1 MHGHLSS
8 AEGDHT
14 RPLKRGEEA
23 ARALARGAGQMGDL
37 RLGRADQHV
46 ALRCALGLAG
56 DRLREQRT
64 CHPPRDR
71 LKRLLEQ
78 PLVGS
83 AHPLGERSQ
92 QLQREV
98 GMASDQALHVAGE
111 QGNGARGLDRLRRRR
126 TRLSPEHGQLAK
138 QGSGPQLGQRDH
150 PTVLMLARENHRAGA
165 NEVAGVTGIAL
176 AEDDLAPIPV
186 SWHRHLGYGRQLG
199 RLEIAEDFGARQ
211 QAGGF
216 LPIRHAR
223 IIPWVAPR
231 TGHPPV
237 AAGEAVTVQHVEA
250 AARLIAGDVRKTPL
264 LPAGELGR
272 RVGARVWL
280 KTENLQ
286 ITGSFKLRGAVNS
299 IRRLPEEAIRA
310 GVVAAS
316 AGNHAQAV
324 ACAASDAGGRA
335 VLVMPEQA
343 PLAKVAAVRQYGG
356 DVRLVEGGYDEA
368 HTVADRMAEEDG
380 LTVVEAFDAPEVVA
394 GQGTIGLEIAE
405 HAPDVRLVVVPL
417 GGGGLVSGIAVALT
431 ARIPDV
437 RVVGV
442 QAAAC
447 APYIDSLAAH
457 RPIGARSANTI
468 CDGIAVKR
476 PGDFTLPLVERYVDE
491 VVTVTDDEVAEAMV
505 LLLERSKLVVEGAG
519 AVAVAALLQGRVE
532 MPPAGEVCAVL
543 SGGNVDASLLSE
555 CIRLGETAAGRRMV
569 LSTVVP
575 DRPGALAGLLRVV
588 AEHGGNVVD
597 VEHLRDGIEIH
608 VRETAIKLVLQTRG
622 RENNQEILDAA
633 RAEGFSVRVER
644 DA

>member
-1 MHGHLSS
+1 VALR
-8 AEGDHT
+8 AEHRYEAVT
-14 RPLKRGEEA
+14 AREVEEA
-23 ARALARGAGQMGDL
+23 ARR
-37 RLGRADQHV
+37 
-46 ALRCALGLAG
+46 
-56 DRLREQRT
+56 
-64 CHPPRDR
+64 
-71 LKRLLEQ
+71 
-78 PLVGS
+78 
-83 AHPLGERSQ
+83 
-92 QLQREV
+92 
-98 GMASDQALHVAGE
+98 
-111 QGNGARGLDRLRRRR
+111 
-126 TRLSPEHGQLAK
+126 
-138 QGSGPQLGQRDH
+138 
-150 PTVLMLARENHRAGA
+150 
-165 NEVAGVTGIAL
+165 
-176 AEDDLAPIPV
+176 
-186 SWHRHLGYGRQLG
+186 
-199 RLEIAEDFGARQ
+199 
-211 QAGGF
+211 
-216 LPIRHAR
+216 
-223 IIPWVAPR
+223 
-231 TGHPPV
+231 
-237 AAGEAVTVQHVEA
+237 
-250 AARLIAGDVRKTPL
+250 IAGDVRKTPL

-272 RVGARVWL
+272 RVGARMLL

-299 IRRLPEEAIRA
+299 IRRLSEEALRA

-324 ACAASDAGGRA
+324 ACAARDAGARA
-335 VLVMPEQA
+335 VLVMPAEA

-356 DVRLVEGGYDEA
+356 EVRFVDGGFDEA
-368 HTVADRMAEEDG
+368 HAQAARMADEER
-380 LTVVEAFDAPEVVA
+380 LTVVHAFDAPEVVA

-405 HAPDVRLVVVPL
+405 RAPNVRLVVVPL
-417 GGGGLVSGIAVALT
+417 GGGGLAAGIGVAVAAKL
-431 ARIPDV
+431 PDAQ
-437 RVVGV
+437 VVGV
-442 QAAAC
+442 QAAGC

-476 PGDFTLPLVERYVDE
+476 PGDFTLPLVERHVEE
-491 VVTVTDDEVAEAMV
+491 VVTVTDDEVAQAMV

-519 AVAVAALLQGRVE
+519 AVAVAALMHGRVKA
-532 MPPAGEVCAVL
+532 PPSGEVCAVL

-622 RENNQEILDAA
+622 RENNQEILGAA